1 MNLLKGKV
9 AIITGASRGIGKG
22 IVQKFAQHGATVIFT
37 YFSSDNQAIELENK
51 LKSITVIKGFR
62 SDASDYNAVQYL
74 INQVISNFHR
84 IDILINNAGII
95 RDNLIV
101 RMSKEDW
108 DNIIKVNL
116 NSVFNFT
123 KGVIKPMIKQRFGSI
138 INISSIVGI
147 KGNVGQSNYAA
158 SKSGIIGFS
167 KSIALELGS
176 RNIRCNVI
184 TPGLINTDLIN
195 KLDKEK
201 KKEWIDKIPLKRLG
215 TIEDIANVCLFLST
229 DLSSYITG
237 QVLSVDGGMLLT

>member
-9 AIITGASRGIGKG
+9 VIVTGATRGIGKG
-22 IVQKFAQHGATVIFT
+22 IVQKFAEHGATVIFT
-37 YFSSDNQAIELENK
+37 YFSSDYKARELENK
-51 LKSITVIKGFR
+51 LKSFTIIQGFR
-62 SDASDYNAVQYL
+62 SDASDYDSTQSLVHE
-74 INQVISNFHR
+74 VIKKFHKV
-84 IDILINNAGII
+84 DVLINNVGIT

-101 RMSKEDW
+101 RMTKEDW
-108 DNIIKVNL
+108 DTIIKINL

-123 KGVIKPMIKQRFGSI
+123 KSVIKPMIQQKHGSI
-138 INISSIVGI
+138 VNISSIVGI

-184 TPGLINTDLIN
+184 TPGLINTEMISN
-195 KLDKEK
+195 LDKK
-201 KKEWIDKIPLKRLG
+201 KQLECLEKIPLKRYG
-215 TIEDIANVCLFLST
+215 TIEDIANACLFLST

-237 QVLSVDGGMLLT
+237 QVLSVDGGMLLI